1 MPLTIVPKDQILA
14 NEVSYVLAGN
24 IVNDINNISVVRQ
37 LLEADAASLADLY
50 YALYTTVQGWYIN
63 SAEGIDLDIRGR
75 DMGLTRDV
83 GQAASDAV
91 TFTPLSTWT
100 DDIPLPAPQVVQATL
115 ADGTQ
120 VLYRSLG
127 DLVLTP
133 SGRSISGQA
142 PATSLTGGTN
152 DRLTLNLDSDGA
164 QTVIL
169 GTQPTATGIA
179 AAIQA
184 AVRALTAVN
193 ASKQNAYTGFRCDY
207 GVTTAGAYTLRSG
220 SAGVSSS
227 VVVTVAATLDASHA
241 LKLGLTQGGLESV
254 GQSALAVPVVCDQIG
269 VIGNVGAGQ
278 INTQVSAVTG
288 IDHIANALML
298 SNGREPASDD
308 AYRQDLRS
316 YLLALGRGT
325 QDAIERAVT
334 KTLTPSDGQMH
345 VMTSQCIYGAGTV
358 QAFICDG
365 RSLTV
370 GAQDDVIKAVQDEL
384 DGLGQEVGGWIAGGN
399 QAGVTSAA
407 ILTVNV
413 TVLVRLGPTPDLTM
427 AQSAIANAIYSQ
439 LYQWGV
445 GKDMSYMQMAGI
457 IDRTVVEVYDVVF
470 TLPVPWS
477 TNPPTVVGGNIGQKV
492 MPGTIAVTVE
502 RA

>member
-1 MPLTIVPKDQILA
+1 MPLTILPKDHILS

-24 IVNDINNISVVRQ
+24 IVNDINNISVLRQ
-37 LLEADAASLADLY
+37 FLEADAASLADLY
-50 YALYTTVQGWYIN
+50 YALYTTVQGWFIN
-63 SAEGIDLDIRGR
+63 AAEGIDLDIRGR
-75 DMGLTRDV
+75 DMGLARDV
-83 GQAASDAV
+83 GQAASDLV
-91 TFTPLSTWT
+91 TYTPLATWV
-100 DDIPLPAPQVVQATL
+100 DDIPLPAPLVVQATL

-152 DRLTLNLDSDGA
+152 DHLTLNLDSDGA
-164 QTVIL
+164 QTIFL
-169 GTQPTATGIA
+169 GTQTTATGIA

-184 AVRALTAVN
+184 AVRALTAVYPSN
-193 ASKQNAYTGFRCDY
+193 QQAYTGFRCDY

-220 SAGVSSS
+220 SAGSSTA
-227 VVVTVAATLDASHA
+227 VVVTVAASLDASHV
-241 LKLGLTQGGLESV
+241 LKLGLTQGGIETV
-254 GQSALAVPVVCDQIG
+254 GQDELAVPVVCDQIG

-288 IDHIANALML
+288 IDHIANPLMVA
-298 SNGREPASDD
+298 NGREPASDD

-325 QDAIERAVT
+325 QDSVERAVAHT
-334 KTLTPSDGQMH
+334 VSADGQMH
-345 VMTSQCIYGAGTV
+345 VMSSQVVYGAGTI
-358 QAFICDG
+358 QAYICDG

-370 GAQDDVIKAVQDEL
+370 GAQTDVIQDVQDEL
-384 DGLGQEVGGWIAGGN
+384 DGLGQEVGGWVPSGN
-399 QAGVTSAA
+399 AAGVVSAN

-413 TVLVRLGPTPDLTM
+413 NVTVTVGPTPDLVR
-427 AQSAIANAIYSQ
+427 AQAAIATVIYQ
-439 LYQWGV
+439 TLYQWGV
-445 GKDMSYMQMAGI
+445 GQSLSYAQLTTR
-457 IDRTVVEVYDVVF
+457 IDAAVAEVFDVVF
-470 TLPVPWS
+470 TLPVAW
-477 TNPPTVVGGNIGQKV
+477 TTAPPLAIGGAIGQKV
-492 MPGTIAVTVE
+492 MPGAIAVQVV